1 MDLRARLIAP
11 SFHLQADGRIGD
23 FNFDALIKRLL
34 LFETYILDSHGLIEI
49 PPLVQAL
56 EIEGLFRLLE
66 SGALKINCSFSHTGS
81 LTSSEE
87 NVPFQYKFV
96 TMEPAEINEYVNLL
110 LQEIEPQ
117 LKLTARQTVHLRRA
131 VYNSL
136 EKPIDKKDSIAL
148 TAMRDELTSSTQPLK
163 SALVIALYKR
173 LGIRGTTSA
182 IEVAVKFDSEN
193 DFRVESNIQNSFD
206 LDKLTAHK
214 LIEASCLAIARR
226 NDRIEQMKRFSALTG
241 FSDIDLPIFGER
253 LEFLASAISP
263 DIDENRFQRVLEL
276 TGLPQITDAQNVRI
290 DAKQLLKV
298 RDSIECSEFRR
309 WLTTTDAMSDNEIIH
324 QIRSFSNIVGRIIGG
339 EVGQNIRFLITNGIG
354 FVPVIGP
361 VISIPLSIL
370 DHFLIE
376 KFFPRTGVSAF
387 IDDMYP
393 SLFEK

>member
-1 MDLRARLIAP
+1 MDLRTRLIAP

-34 LFETYILDSHGLIEI
+34 LFETYILDSHGLTEI
-49 PPLVQAL
+49 PLLMQAF
-56 EIEGLFRLLE
+56 EIDGLFGLLE

-81 LTSSEE
+81 LTSSGE

-110 LQEIEPQ
+110 LREIEPR
-117 LKLTARQTVHLRRA
+117 LELTARQTIHLRRA

-136 EKPIDKKDSIAL
+136 EKPIDKKDSLAL
-148 TAMRDELTSSTQPLK
+148 TAMRDELTSSTQLLK

-182 IEVAVKFDSEN
+182 IDVAVKFDSEN
-193 DFRVESNIQNSFD
+193 DFRVESNIQKSFD

-214 LIEASCLAIARR
+214 IIEASCLAIARR

-241 FSDIDLPIFGER
+241 FSDIDLPIFGEK

-263 DIDENRFQRVLEL
+263 DIDQNRFQRVLEL
-276 TGLPQITDAQNVRI
+276 TGLPQITDVRI

-298 RDSIECSEFRR
+298 RDSVECSEFRR
-309 WLTTTDAMSDNEIIH
+309 WLTTTDAMSDDEIIH

-354 FVPVIGP
+354 FVPVIGQ